1 MREIDIK
8 MEDALKNNDIV
19 NIMNEASK
27 RFMKQ
32 LDSDSI
38 YSCKLKALWKSFVN
52 FNPNKG
58 SKFTTYLYNGVM
70 YECLKELKFVKKGQI
85 QSKKLHHNMYNQDS
99 SDLLLVDILDEAKND
114 TERSLIHDKMC
125 KLSNQQI
132 AEKYGVTR
140 ETMRKRYKK
149 FTKTFEHKF
158 S

>member
-1 MREIDIK
+1 MDSIDIK
-8 MEDALKNNDIV
+8 MENALKNKDIV

-27 RFMKQ
+27 KFIKQ
-32 LDSDSI
+32 LDQDSI
-38 YSCKLKALWKSFVN
+38 YSCKLRALWKSFVN
-52 FNPNKG
+52 FNPEKG
-58 SKFTTYLYNGVM
+58 SKFTTYLFNGVM

-85 QSKKLHHNMYNQDS
+85 QSKKLHHNIQSKDS
-99 SDLLLVDILDEAKND
+99 SDMLLVDILDEAKND

>member
-8 MEDALKNNDIV
+8 MEEALKNRDIV

-52 FNPNKG
+52 FNPDKG

-85 QSKKLHHNMYNQDS
+85 YGQKLHHNMHNQDS
-99 SDLLLVDILDEAKND
+99 SDLLMVDILDEAKND
-114 TERSLIHDKMC
+114 TEKSLIHDKMC